1 MHTVKITFES
11 GDHVITRIKGTE
23 NDIRTY
29 YAIGS
34 TIGFDNRDRIV
45 RVEFIS

>member
-23 NDIRTY
+23 NDIRAY

-34 TIGFDNRDRIV
+34 IIGFDNRDKIV